1 MRIFFIIFFII
12 YPYYLNSKVINLKY
26 EIDWKSIH
34 LADLFWKIKIEDNL
48 YEIDFTI
55 KSYGMTD
62 KIYGY
67 ESITKVSGEI
77 KDDSFNPMIYKSKT
91 KSSKQDRFENIIFN
105 KNGTIS
111 NIEIS
116 KELSSD
122 QINLQNTLINDYKFF
137 TDPISQ
143 LVQYFIFQTDSKR
156 LIIDGINIYE
166 LSSITKNTENLK
178 SNNPSIY
185 KGNAEVIDLVFPFFK
200 GLYKENKKNNLE
212 VITVYSFE
220 KEIIKIP
227 AKFRINSKKFKAN
240 LHLKEYEILQ

>member
-1 MRIFFIIFFII
+1 
-12 YPYYLNSKVINLKY
+12 
-26 EIDWKSIH
+26 
-34 LADLFWKIKIEDNL
+34 
-48 YEIDFTI
+48 
-55 KSYGMTD
+55 MTD

-67 ESITKVSGEI
+67 ESITKVSGEVN
-77 KDDSFNPMIYKSKT
+77 DNSFNPIIYKSKT
-91 KSSKQDRFENIIFN
+91 KSSRQDRFENITYN

-116 KELSSD
+116 KELSTD
-122 QINLQNTLINDYKFF
+122 QINMQNTLINDYQFF

-143 LVQYFIFQTDSKR
+143 LVQYFIYQKDSER

-166 LSSITKNTENLK
+166 LSSNKKSTENLK

-185 KGNAEVIDLVFPFFK
+185 TGNVEVIDLVFPFFK

-220 KEIIKIP
+220 RDKIKIP
-227 AKFRINSKKFKAN
+227 AKFKINSKKFKAN
-240 LHLKEYEILQ
+240 LYLKEYQIID

>member
-1 MRIFFIIFFII
+1 
-12 YPYYLNSKVINLKY
+12 
-26 EIDWKSIH
+26 
-34 LADLFWKIKIEDNL
+34 
-48 YEIDFTI
+48 
-55 KSYGMTD
+55 MTD

-67 ESITKVSGEI
+67 ESITKVSGEVN
-77 KDDSFNPMIYKSKT
+77 DNSFNPIIYKSKT
-91 KSSKQDRFENIIFN
+91 KSSRQDRFENITYN

-116 KELSSD
+116 KELSTD
-122 QINLQNTLINDYKFF
+122 QINMQNTLINDYQFF

-143 LVQYFIFQTDSKR
+143 LVQYFIYQKDSER

-166 LSSITKNTENLK
+166 LSSNKKSTENLK

-185 KGNAEVIDLVFPFFK
+185 TGNVEVIDLVFPFFK

-220 KEIIKIP
+220 KEKIKIP
-227 AKFRINSKKFKAN
+227 AKFKINSKKFKAN
-240 LHLKEYEILQ
+240 LYLKKYEILQ

>member
-1 MRIFFIIFFII
+1 
-12 YPYYLNSKVINLKY
+12 
-26 EIDWKSIH
+26 
-34 LADLFWKIKIEDNL
+34 
-48 YEIDFTI
+48 
-55 KSYGMTD
+55 MTD

-67 ESITKVSGEI
+67 ESITKVSGEVN
-77 KDDSFNPMIYKSKT
+77 DNSFNPIIYKSKT
-91 KSSKQDRFENIIFN
+91 KSSRQDRFENITYN
-105 KNGTIS
+105 KNGTIL

-122 QINLQNTLINDYKFF
+122 QINLQNTLINDYQFF

-143 LVQYFIFQTDSKR
+143 LVQYFIYQKDSER

-166 LSSITKNTENLK
+166 LSSNKKNTENFK

-185 KGNAEVIDLVFPFFK
+185 KGNAEVIDLAFPFFK

-220 KEIIKIP
+220 KEKIKIP
-227 AKFRINSKKFKAN
+227 AKFKINSKKFKAN
-240 LHLKEYEILQ
+240 LYLKKYEILQ

>member
-1 MRIFFIIFFII
+1 MGMSLSQMLVEKLKII
-12 YPYYLNSKVINLKY
+12 
-26 EIDWKSIH
+26 
-34 LADLFWKIKIEDNL
+34 
-48 YEIDFTI
+48 
-55 KSYGMTD
+55 
-62 KIYGY
+62 
-67 ESITKVSGEI
+67 
-77 KDDSFNPMIYKSKT
+77 
-91 KSSKQDRFENIIFN
+91 
-105 KNGTIS
+105 
-111 NIEIS
+111 
-116 KELSSD
+116 
-122 QINLQNTLINDYKFF
+122 
-137 TDPISQ
+137 
-143 LVQYFIFQTDSKR
+143 DSKR

-185 KGNAEVIDLVFPFFK
+185 EGNAEVIDLVFPFFK

>member
-34 LADLFWKIKIEDNL
+34 LADLLWKIKIEDNF

-62 KIYGY
+62 KIYKY
-67 ESITKVSGEI
+67 ESVTKVSGEV
-77 KDDSFNPMIYKSKT
+77 KDDSFNPIIYKSKT
-91 KSSKQDRFENIIFN
+91 KSSKQDRYENIIFDE
-105 KNGTIS
+105 NGTIS

-122 QINLQNTLINDYKFF
+122 QINLQNTLIKDYQFF

-143 LVQYFIFQTDSKR
+143 LVQYFIYQTDSER

-166 LSSITKNTENLK
+166 LSSTTKNIETLK

-185 KGNAEVIDLVFPFFK
+185 KGNVEVTDLVFPFFK
-200 GLYKENKKNNLE
+200 GLYKENKKNNLK
-212 VITVYSFE
+212 VITIYSFE
-220 KEIIKIP
+220 KEKIKIP
-227 AKFRINSKKFKAN
+227 ARFTINSKKFKSN
-240 LHLKEYEILQ
+240 LYLKEYEILQ

>member
-1 MRIFFIIFFII
+1 
-12 YPYYLNSKVINLKY
+12 
-26 EIDWKSIH
+26 
-34 LADLFWKIKIEDNL
+34 
-48 YEIDFTI
+48 
-55 KSYGMTD
+55 
-62 KIYGY
+62 
-67 ESITKVSGEI
+67 
-77 KDDSFNPMIYKSKT
+77 MIYKSKT

-122 QINLQNTLINDYKFF
+122 QINLQNTLINDYQFF

-185 KGNAEVIDLVFPFFK
+185 KGN
-200 GLYKENKKNNLE
+200 
-212 VITVYSFE
+212 
-220 KEIIKIP
+220 
-227 AKFRINSKKFKAN
+227 
-240 LHLKEYEILQ
+240 

>member
-1 MRIFFIIFFII
+1 
-12 YPYYLNSKVINLKY
+12 
-26 EIDWKSIH
+26 
-34 LADLFWKIKIEDNL
+34 
-48 YEIDFTI
+48 
-55 KSYGMTD
+55 MTD

-67 ESITKVSGEI
+67 ESITKVSGEVN
-77 KDDSFNPMIYKSKT
+77 DNSFNPIIYKSKT
-91 KSSKQDRFENIIFN
+91 KSSRQDRFENITYN

-122 QINLQNTLINDYKFF
+122 QINMQNTLINDYQFF

-143 LVQYFIFQTDSKR
+143 LVQYFIYQTDSER

-166 LSSITKNTENLK
+166 LSSNKKSTENLK

-185 KGNAEVIDLVFPFFK
+185 TGNVEVIDLVFPFFK

-220 KEIIKIP
+220 RDEIKIP
-227 AKFRINSKKFKAN
+227 AKLNINSKKFKAD
-240 LHLKEYEILQ
+240 LYLKEYQIID

>member
-1 MRIFFIIFFII
+1 
-12 YPYYLNSKVINLKY
+12 
-26 EIDWKSIH
+26 
-34 LADLFWKIKIEDNL
+34 
-48 YEIDFTI
+48 
-55 KSYGMTD
+55 MTD

-67 ESITKVSGEI
+67 ESITKVNGEI
-77 KDDSFNPMIYKSKT
+77 KDDRFNPVIYKSKT
-91 KSSKQDRFENIIFN
+91 KSSKQDRFENILFN

-116 KELSSD
+116 KKLSSD
-122 QINLQNTLINDYKFF
+122 QINLQNTIINDYQFF

-143 LVQYFIFQTDSKR
+143 LVQYFIFQTDSER

-166 LSSITKNTENLK
+166 LSSNKKKTENLK
-178 SNNPSIY
+178 PNTSSIY
-185 KGNAEVIDLVFPFFK
+185 KGKVEVTELVFPFFK

-220 KEIIKIP
+220 KEKIKIP
-227 AKFRINSKKFKAN
+227 AKYKINSKKFKAY

>member
-1 MRIFFIIFFII
+1 
-12 YPYYLNSKVINLKY
+12 
-26 EIDWKSIH
+26 
-34 LADLFWKIKIEDNL
+34 
-48 YEIDFTI
+48 
-55 KSYGMTD
+55 MTD

-91 KSSKQDRFENIIFN
+91 KSSKQDRFENIVFN

-116 KELSSD
+116 KELTSD
-122 QINLQNTLINDYKFF
+122 QINLQNTLINDYQFF

-156 LIIDGINIYE
+156 IIIDGINIYE
-166 LSSITKNTENLK
+166 LSSNKKSTENLN

-185 KGNAEVIDLVFPFFK
+185 SGNTEVIDLVFPFFK
-200 GLYKENKKNNLE
+200 GLYKENKKNNLK
-212 VITVYSFE
+212 VITVYFFE
-220 KEIIKIP
+220 NEKIKIP
-227 AKFRINSKKFKAN
+227 ANFIINSKKFNAN
-240 LHLKEYEILQ
+240 LYLKEFEINDL

>member
-34 LADLFWKIKIEDNL
+34 LADLLWKIKIEDNF

-62 KIYGY
+62 KIYEY
-67 ESITKVSGEI
+67 ESVTKVSGEV
-77 KDDSFNPMIYKSKT
+77 KDDSFNPIIYKSKT
-91 KSSKQDRFENIIFN
+91 KSSKQDRYENIIFDE
-105 KNGTIS
+105 NGTIS

-122 QINLQNTLINDYKFF
+122 QINLQNTLIKEYQFF

-143 LVQYFIFQTDSKR
+143 LVQYFIYQRDSER

-166 LSSITKNTENLK
+166 LSSNKKNTEHLK
-178 SNNPSIY
+178 SNNPSIH
-185 KGNAEVIDLVFPFFK
+185 KGSAEVIDLVFPFFK
-200 GLYKENKKNNLE
+200 GLYKENKKNNLK

-220 KEIIKIP
+220 KEKIKIP
-227 AKFRINSKKFKAN
+227 ARFIINSKKFKAN
-240 LHLKEYEILQ
+240 LYLKEYEILQ

>member
-55 KSYGMTD
+55 KSYGMID

-67 ESITKVSGEI
+67 ESITKVNGEI
-77 KDDSFNPMIYKSKT
+77 KDDRFNPVIYKSKT
-91 KSSKQDRFENIIFN
+91 KSSKQDRFENILFN

-116 KELSSD
+116 KKLSSD
-122 QINLQNTLINDYKFF
+122 QINLQNTLINDYQFF

-143 LVQYFIFQTDSKR
+143 LVQYFIFQTDSER

-166 LSSITKNTENLK
+166 LSSNKKKTENLK
-178 SNNPSIY
+178 PNTSSIY
-185 KGNAEVIDLVFPFFK
+185 KGKVEVTELVFPFFK

-212 VITVYSFE
+212 VIEVYYFE
-220 KEIIKIP
+220 KEKIKIP
-227 AKFRINSKKFKAN
+227 AKYKINSKKFKAY
-240 LHLKEYEILQ
+240 LYLKEYEIL

>member
-48 YEIDFTI
+48 YKIDFTI
-55 KSYGMTD
+55 KSFGMTD

-67 ESITKVSGEI
+67 ESITKVRGEVN
-77 KDDSFNPMIYKSKT
+77 DNSFNPIIYKSKT
-91 KSSKQDRFENIIFN
+91 KSSRQDRFENITYN

-116 KELSSD
+116 KELSTD
-122 QINLQNTLINDYKFF
+122 QINMQNTLIKDYQFF

-143 LVQYFIFQTDSKR
+143 LVQYFIYQKDSER

-166 LSSITKNTENLK
+166 LSSNKKSTENLK

-185 KGNAEVIDLVFPFFK
+185 TGNVEVIDLVFPFFK

-220 KEIIKIP
+220 RDEIKIP
-227 AKFRINSKKFKAN
+227 AKFNINSKKFKAD
-240 LHLKEYEILQ
+240 LYLKEYQIID